1 MVDPVTEPT
10 AVGHGRE
17 QRDGA
22 EAELTEERGL
32 GNPEQIRSRIALIR
46 AHLAAA
52 AALAD
57 TEPRDGERHVDDQ
70 DVEVLDEHHIG
81 DLSAHERRW
90 GW

>member
-1 MVDPVTEPT
+1 MVDPVTEPS
-10 AVGHGRE
+10 ALGKVRG

-32 GNPEQIRSRIALIR
+32 SDPEQIRSRIALIR

-70 DVEVLDEHHIG
+70 DVEVLDKHHVD
-81 DLSAHERRW
+81 DLSAHEQRW